1 MKPDFYSPS
10 ENPSRQEKELMWNR
24 IELAVAEQRIRSIKS
39 IHWKSFW
46 FGCAASILIVFSLI
60 GLFTVFRTLSAPN
73 PNSAYAMDMTYE
85 RAMNQLVSMTPNLIN
100 QANEVERPVLES
112 KIKNIEDIDTMI
124 EEIRN
129 DMLLNGVSDIKRRQ
143 LKRLYALK
151 MDHVKDLLLSDEF
164 SM

>member
-1 MKPDFYSPS
+1 MKSDFYSPS
-10 ENPSRQEKELMWNR
+10 DTPGRHEKEMMWNR

-46 FGCAASILIVFSLI
+46 FGCAASVLIVFSVI
-60 GLFTVFRTLSAPN
+60 GLFTVFRSVTAPN
-73 PNSAYAMDMTYE
+73 PNSGYALDMTYE
-85 RAMNQLVSMTPNLIN
+85 RAMNQLVSMTPNLVK
-100 QANEVERPVLES
+100 QADEVERPVLES
-112 KIKNIEDIDTMI
+112 KIKNIEDIDSMI

-151 MDHVKDLLLSDEF
+151 MDHVKDLLLSDEV